1 MVRPTAV
8 HILEALCVRHC
19 YLRLLSLALI
29 FIPCRA
35 YCLIYICVFP
45 STSCTHRSHVLFSAY
60 IFIPMYFAF
69 MRYPYSCVL
78 VYISK
83 IWIPPCG

>member
-19 YLRLLSLALI
+19 YLRPLSLALI

-35 YCLIYICVFP
+35 YCLIYILCISEHIMHSSQPRSFQCLHLYPDVFCFHALP
-45 STSCTHRSHVLFSAY
+45 IQLC
-60 IFIPMYFAF
+60 
-69 MRYPYSCVL
+69 
-78 VYISK
+78 ISVHL
-83 IWIPPCG
+83 